1 MNFTAAHL
9 ALGFD
14 ELGLKS
20 APTPKIKVPK
30 LVRQHNTLDWYS
42 HLFIHGYTQL
52 PLGITESLIPG
63 ALALPNPNFVSG
75 FLAIDDGTITFLKD
89 SHVSASTERVDV
101 RFSKGT
107 LILWDHRT
115 KYELP
120 TSSVAPVRFTIADLH
135 ALYTDKSKGLE
146 LRNGN
151 YSTPELAGD
160 HTSTL

>member
-1 MNFTAAHL
+1 MAFTAAHL
-9 ALGFD
+9 ALG
-14 ELGLKS
+14 LKS
-20 APTPKIKVPK
+20 ASTPTPKIKVPK

-42 HLFIHGYTQL
+42 HLFVHGYT
-52 PLGITESLIPG
+52 T
-63 ALALPNPNFVSG
+63 LPNLVESELVPGDIPKPREGFISG
-75 FLAIDDGTITFLKD
+75 FLGIEDGTITFLED
-89 SHVSASTERVDV
+89 SHVSDKAKVRVEV

-120 TSSVAPVRFTIADLH
+120 PHAVAPVRFTIADLH

-151 YSTPELAGD
+151 YSTPELAGN